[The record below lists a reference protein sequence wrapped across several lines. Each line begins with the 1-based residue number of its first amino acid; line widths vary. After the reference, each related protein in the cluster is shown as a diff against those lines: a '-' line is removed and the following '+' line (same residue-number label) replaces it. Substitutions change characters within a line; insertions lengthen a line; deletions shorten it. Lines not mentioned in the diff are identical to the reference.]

1 MSTLPSVTD
10 ATFAQEVLS
19 SETPVL
25 VEYWAE
31 WCGPCRQVSPVLE
44 ELAAEY
50 GDRMR
55 IVKMNSDENVVTAA
69 ARDVGDERDTA
80 GVVLVRG
87 VVEALGLRP
96 GPVDRARARAG
107 GAGAGGGGGHVP
119 LPSSTKW

>member
-1 MSTLPSVTD
+1 MSTIPSVTD
-10 ATFAQEVLS
+10 ATFAKEVLA

-44 ELAAEY
+44 ELAIEY

-69 ARDVGDERDTA
+69 AQRVMAVPTIQVFQRGELVASIVGAKPKRLLAAELA
-80 GVVLVRG
+80 PF
-87 VVEALGLRP
+87 LG
-96 GPVDRARARAG
+96 AN
-107 GAGAGGGGGHVP
+107 
-119 LPSSTKW
+119 S

>member
-1 MSTLPSVTD
+1 MSTLASVTD
-10 ATFAQEVLS
+10 ATFAQEVLA

-44 ELAAEY
+44 ELAVEY

-69 ARDVGDERDTA
+69 VQRVMAVPTIQVFQGGELMASIVGAKPKRLLAAELARF
-80 GVVLVRG
+80 
-87 VVEALGLRP
+87 VE
-96 GPVDRARARAG
+96 
-107 GAGAGGGGGHVP
+107 
-119 LPSSTKW
+119 